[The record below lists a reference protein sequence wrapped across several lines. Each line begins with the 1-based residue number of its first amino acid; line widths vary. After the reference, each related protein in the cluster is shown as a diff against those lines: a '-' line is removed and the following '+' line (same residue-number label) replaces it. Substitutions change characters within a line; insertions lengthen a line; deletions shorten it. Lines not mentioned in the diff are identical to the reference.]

1 DQEGIRRKRD
11 QVWFGCGA
19 DCKPRGNAIPD
30 HVIELQHAAHGTNDG
45 QSNSPRNGTSDHRCS
60 GIDGCRQGFG
70 MRGSPEVGIRPSMTV
85 LLSCLFMLLAF
96 VALASF
102 AVAAEDR
109 HFVGSAS
116 CAECHQGEY
125 RAWQDSHHGWA
136 LR

>member
-1 DQEGIRRKRD
+1 
-11 QVWFGCGA
+11 
-19 DCKPRGNAIPD
+19 
-30 HVIELQHAAHGTNDG
+30 
-45 QSNSPRNGTSDHRCS
+45 
-60 GIDGCRQGFG
+60 

-116 CAECHQGEY
+116 CAECDQGEY

-136 LR
+136 LREASPEVILGDFNNASFQNRDVTTRFTKVGNDYFVETDGPDGKPTKFQVRYTVGVSPLQQ